1 MYVKETSKQN
11 TAKMWA
17 RKNRVIIYSNLYC
30 NMACLSCYVE
40 KSEGKTKNDNNEHI
54 MDANVKLKGSKNFQK
69 KKTNSDDSAKQIVS
83 VTMFF
88 SKQVLHREH
97 FFIPKLIE
105 LERSI
110 EKLDVPMI
118 LVV

>member
-1 MYVKETSKQN
+1 MLCREVRRQN
-11 TAKMWA
+11 KKWQQWA
-17 RKNRVIIYSNLYC
+17 YNGREC
-30 NMACLSCYVE
+30 
-40 KSEGKTKNDNNEHI
+40 KTKGVD
-54 MDANVKLKGSKNFQK
+54 KFSK